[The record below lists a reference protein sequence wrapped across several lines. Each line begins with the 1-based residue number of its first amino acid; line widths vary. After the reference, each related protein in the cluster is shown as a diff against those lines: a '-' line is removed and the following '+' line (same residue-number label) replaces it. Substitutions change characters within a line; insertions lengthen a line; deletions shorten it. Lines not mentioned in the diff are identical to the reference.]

1 MERSA
6 EKRTLWK
13 ITPSARVKW
22 EGRFCYKFTHPRLG
36 ESNNYFLNETVLLSC
51 QDASENGILLQFPT
65 IKKIVNNI
73 EWFLCSCENYL
84 FISQHQMHELIICD
98 SLPSVCPQSTHC
110 LKASRTF
117 NLFVCLKKKKKCI
130 VLICTGSS

>member
-65 IKKIVNNI
+65 IKKIQLITLSGFYVHVKI
-73 EWFLCSCENYL
+73 IYL
-84 FISQHQMHELIICD
+84 LA
-98 SLPSVCPQSTHC
+98 STRC
-110 LKASRTF
+110 MS
-117 NLFVCLKKKKKCI
+117 
-130 VLICTGSS
+130 